1 MIEVTG
7 LSKRYGTYL
16 AVENVSF
23 SIQKGEVVGFLGPN
37 GAGKSTIMNILTGY
51 LSLTQGKVTI
61 DGFDIAE
68 NPEQAKRRI
77 GYLPELPPL
86 YPDMKVR
93 EYLNFVYD
101 LKKVKFPK
109 APHIDEIMR
118 LVNIS
123 NVQNRLIKNLSKG
136 YRQRVGFAQALI
148 GNPDVL
154 ILDEPTVGLDPQQI
168 IEIRNLIAKLG
179 KNHTIILSSHI
190 LSEIQAVCDRI
201 IIINY
206 GEIIADDLQDNL
218 SEKLSTNN
226 SLVARIICDERDMLA
241 ALKAVKGVK
250 DVISLGKKESGAYD
264 FEIIPE
270 DNADVRAGISGRVA
284 ERKKQLLSLTSNR
297 LTLEQIF
304 LKLTQAPN
312 NDEARK
318 MLGFAQDDDTDEID
332 DDENTGGIKLYKI
345 RKSDIDTPEEN
356 IVKEDER

>member
-7 LSKRYGTYL
+7 LSKRYGTFL
-16 AVENVSF
+16 AVKNVNF

-68 NPEQAKRRI
+68 NPEAAKKRI

-86 YPDMKVR
+86 YTDMKVR

-109 APHIDEIMR
+109 KPHIDEIMR
-118 LVNIS
+118 LVNIN
-123 NVQNRLIKNLSKG
+123 NVENRLIRNLSKG
-136 YRQRVGFAQALI
+136 YRQRVGFAQAPI

-168 IEIRNLIAKLG
+168 IEIRNLITRLG

-218 SEKLSTNN
+218 SEKLSTEH
-226 SLVARIICDERDMLA
+226 SLVARVICDERDMLA
-241 ALKAVKGVK
+241 TLKTVKGVK
-250 DVISLGKKESGAYD
+250 SVVSLGKKENGAYD

-270 DNADVRAGISGRVA
+270 DGADVRAGVSGRIA
-284 ERKKQLLSLTSNR
+284 DRKKQLLSLTSSR
-297 LTLEQIF
+297 LTLEQVF
-304 LKLTQAPN
+304 LKLTQAASN
-312 NDEARK
+312 EEARK
-318 MLGFAQDDDTDEID
+318 MLGFVEKQNTVANDIIIEIPT
-332 DDENTGGIKLYKI
+332 NG
-345 RKSDIDTPEEN
+345 
-356 IVKEDER
+356 KEATE

>member
-23 SIQKGEVVGFLGPN
+23 SIKKGEIVGFLGPN

-61 DGFDIAE
+61 DGFDVAE
-68 NPEQAKRRI
+68 NPEEAKRRI

-86 YPDMKVR
+86 YTDMKVR

-109 APHIDEIMR
+109 KPHIDEIMR
-118 LVNIS
+118 LVRIDH
-123 NVQNRLIKNLSKG
+123 VQNRLIKNLSKG

-168 IEIRNLIAKLG
+168 IEIRNLITRLG

-218 SEKLSTNN
+218 SEKLSTEH
-226 SLVARIICDERDMLA
+226 SLVARVICDERDMLA
-241 ALKAVKGVK
+241 ALQTVKGVK
-250 DVISLGKKESGAYD
+250 TVTALGKKEAGAYD

-270 DNADVRAGISGRVA
+270 EGADVRAGVSSRIA
-284 ERKKQLLSLTSNR
+284 ERKKQLLSLTSSR

-312 NDEARK
+312 NAEARK
-318 MLGFAQDDDTDEID
+318 MLGLDESNESSVMEETAIII
-332 DDENTGGIKLYKI
+332 EM
-345 RKSDIDTPEEN
+345 PEE
-356 IVKEDER
+356 IVIEEGEQ

>member
-16 AVENVSF
+16 AVENVNF

-68 NPEQAKRRI
+68 NPEEAKRRI

-86 YPDMKVR
+86 YQEMKVR

-109 APHIDEIMR
+109 GPHIDEIMR
-118 LVNIS
+118 LVRIDH
-123 NVQNRLIKNLSKG
+123 VQNRLIKNLSKG

-168 IEIRNLIAKLG
+168 IEIRNLISKLG

-218 SEKLSTNN
+218 SEKLSTEH
-226 SLVARIICDERDMLA
+226 SLVARVICDERDMLA
-241 ALKAVKGVK
+241 ALKTVKGVK
-250 DVISLGKKESGAYD
+250 DVVALGKKETGAYD

-270 DNADVRAGISGRVA
+270 EGADVRAGVSSRIA
-284 ERKKQLLSLTSNR
+284 ERKKQLLSLTSSR

-304 LKLTQAPN
+304 LKLTQATS

-318 MLGFAQDDDTDEID
+318 MLGIDNDAPVEEEEEEIGIIIEMPDETENEEG
-332 DDENTGGIKLYKI
+332 DE
-345 RKSDIDTPEEN
+345 
-356 IVKEDER
+356 

>member
-16 AVENVSF
+16 AVKNVSF

-61 DGFDIAE
+61 DGFNISE
-68 NPEQAKRRI
+68 NPEEAKRRI
-77 GYLPELPPL
+77 GYLPEIPPL

-109 APHIDEIMR
+109 GPHIDEIMR
-118 LVNIS
+118 LVSIEH
-123 NVQNRLIKNLSKG
+123 VQNRLIKNLSKG

-168 IEIRNLIAKLG
+168 LEIRKLIVRLG

-218 SEKLSTNN
+218 SEKLSTNH
-226 SLVARIICDERDMLA
+226 SIVARVICDERDMLA
-241 ALKAVKGVK
+241 ALKSVKGVK
-250 DVISLGKKESGAYD
+250 DVLPLGKKESGAYD

-270 DNADVRAGISGRVA
+270 DNADVRAEISSRIA
-284 ERKKQLLSLTSNR
+284 ERKKQLLSLSSSR

-312 NDEARK
+312 NNEARK
-318 MLGFAQDDDTDEID
+318 MLGIDKDDVEDQPQ
-332 DDENTGGIKLYKI
+332 ENSSIVI
-345 RKSDIDTPEEN
+345 EMPEEN
-356 IVKEDER
+356 ITKEGEQ